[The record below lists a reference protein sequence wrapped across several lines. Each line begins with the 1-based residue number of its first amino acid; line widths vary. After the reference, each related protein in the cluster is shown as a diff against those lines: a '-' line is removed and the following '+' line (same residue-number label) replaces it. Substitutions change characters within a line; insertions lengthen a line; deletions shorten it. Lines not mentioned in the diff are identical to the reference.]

1 MAKKESTFKN
11 MTVALLV
18 ITAVAGFFMAVAYSV
33 TKEPIAISQKAKIND
48 AIKMVVPEFETISDT
63 VLLPE
68 DGTDSIRVH
77 RLLKGTENSG
87 IAVETYTD
95 KGFAGRFT
103 LMVGFMP
110 DGSISN
116 IEVLE
121 HKETPGLGT
130 KMALPAFKDQF
141 KGIKIADL
149 PNGKLSVKKDGG
161 TVDAITAATISSR
174 AFCDAVNRAYDTGI
188 KKSKKT
194 DGNTSASAKKGG
206 HS

>member
-11 MTVALLV
+11 MTIALFV
-18 ITAVAGFFMAVAYSV
+18 ITAVAGLFMAAVYSV
-33 TKEPIAISQKAKIND
+33 TKEPIAISQKAKINN
-48 AIKMVVPEFETISDT
+48 AIKMVIPEFDTILDT
-63 VLLPE
+63 ILMPE
-68 DGTDSIRVH
+68 DGKDSITIH
-77 RLLKGTENSG
+77 RLLKGTEKSG
-87 IAVETYTD
+87 VAVQTYTD
-95 KGFAGRFT
+95 KGFSGRFT

-141 KGIKIADL
+141 KGL
-149 PNGKLSVKKDGG
+149 KLSELTGEKLKVKKDGG

-174 AFCDAVNRAYDTGI
+174 AFCDAVNRAYET
-188 KKSKKT
+188 
-194 DGNTSASAKKGG
+194 NKKGEKQ
-206 HS
+206 

>member
-1 MAKKESTFKN
+1 MAKRESTFKN
-11 MTVALLV
+11 MALALAV
-18 ITAVAGFFMAVAYSV
+18 ITAVAGAALAMVYSV
-33 TKEPIAISQKAKIND
+33 TAEPIKASQIAKTNN
-48 AIKMVVPEFETISDT
+48 AIKMVIPEFETISDT
-63 VLLPE
+63 VVMPAE
-68 DGTDSIRVH
+68 GKDSIRIH

-95 KGFAGRFT
+95 KGFSGRFS
-103 LMVGFMP
+103 LMVGFAP

-141 KGIKIADL
+141 KGLKIADIQGEAL
-149 PNGKLSVKKDGG
+149 KVKKDGG

-174 AFCDAVNRAYDTGI
+174 AFCDAVNRAYATQM
-188 KKSKKT
+188 
-194 DGNTSASAKKGG
+194 KGG
-206 HS
+206 KQ